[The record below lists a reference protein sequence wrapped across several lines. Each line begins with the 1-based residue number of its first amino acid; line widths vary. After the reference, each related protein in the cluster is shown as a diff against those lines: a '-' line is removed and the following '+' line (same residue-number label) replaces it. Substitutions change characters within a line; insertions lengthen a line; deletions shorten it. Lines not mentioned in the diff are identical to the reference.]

1 MACID
6 CISCPFSELPG
17 GRKKLAELS
26 MAALRVSLEP
36 FVERRVQ
43 DYGPQNEERL
53 RDERSCIEEHM
64 AILDE
69 LDFDKLLKE
78 DEPATEPVA
87 DFEAWNAIR
96 ESLRLAA
103 EGAEHLSDVM
113 TISRRT
119 EYLSIHE
126 VALDEE
132 KAKPTP
138 NLALHLRSK
147 RLNLQ
152 KAGSAMRQASQRLR
166 ATAPNEAAYFRDLSQ
181 ISKTSVFVCW
191 VNFFVLATAQRG
203 KCSSSF
209 TIDLRFSRWHVR
221 ANGSALLVELDYSSA
236 GGARNPDWD
245 CELIRTGPNLSA
257 AFAVPQQLQPHSAL
271 AVGLG
276 PAQRPR
282 PTALP
287 ATEVDLHA
295 VQANLFALD
304 AMNSLV
310 RETALLGGTAYHAQ
324 NGAALLQ
331 SALGPI
337 TIELLTG
344 PLLAATEA
352 HIDPR
357 TIHHAQ
363 GEPATPLQQRVAEF
377 GGLALALLF
386 RRQHKVNVIAN
397 QHYGKS
403 ISGERPVAP
412 PPVRLLDTLDRLLTR
427 LHVAE
432 TLTALI
438 ESLQQH
444 NLPGPHFRLQ
454 ATWAFGVP
462 QLADLTVL
470 LNLDVE
476 PYFIRDTLWAMR
488 RSMAIQLR
496 SGRLSLIDESGVETM
511 LSAQDSDRLAQAVR
525 EQLGRSAASVVLA
538 YVQTDGFG
546 AVELAHREPT
556 TATVMAFSSS
566 LQLQL
571 AIVSSIDGPRVCVH
585 LACGRSGVLAPG
597 TDLRSLPGPTLKAQL
612 GAFIAS
618 QAPLP

>member
-181 ISKTSVFVCW
+181 ISKT
-191 VNFFVLATAQRG
+191 
-203 KCSSSF
+203 
-209 TIDLRFSRWHVR
+209 WHVR